1 MAWRN
6 QHKAQRHAL
15 LAALVGLAIV
25 VAAGPLLLVPA
36 VALVAVV
43 YWSHHLA
50 SVLAGDQEVPYP
62 NLAFVIV
69 VNGSIVLLVQ
79 ALVFAAHID
88 MF

>member
-6 QHKAQRHAL
+6 QRKAQRHAL

>member
-6 QHKAQRHAL
+6 QRKAQRHAVV
-15 LAALVGLAIV
+15 AALVGLAIV
-25 VAAGPLLLVPA
+25 AAAGPLLLVPA
-36 VALVAVV
+36 IALVAVV

-50 SVLAGDQEVPYP
+50 SVLSGDQDVPYP